1 MKCMGKLTS
10 STTPPTLAPAD
21 SEAFFVYLSLAFDGF
36 MIIYYN
42 VFLLE
47 VIKERQSPGEC
58 EHAIIIIAK

>member
-1 MKCMGKLTS
+1 MYGKAYKLHN
-10 STTPPTLAPAD
+10 PPPLAPAD

-36 MIIYYN
+36 MIIHYN